1 MGVSLVVVGEI
12 PVLLCN
18 LFQFPYIYIHTCMY
32 TYRYSICLCVHMCL
46 CAEKTTYLQIRKDPL
61 TRFIFSVPW
70 ITACFMPSA
79 RCLTYYACGGH
90 THSGQDPKNPWLLR
104 WYSWIAHG
112 DPWISKGHP
121 KDYLILLIFPIG
133 CVSCHFGVYPDSA
146 SNSCSSKGHPFWAIP
161 VANFYLSLEIL
172 RTWRSA
178 LWLSLPLGCQSL
190 LHPST
195 DWCLYTL

>member
-12 PVLLCN
+12 PVLWCN
-18 LFQFPYIYIHTCMY
+18 LFQSPYIYIYVYIYIHTCMY

-90 THSGQDPKNPWLLR
+90 THSGQDPKNQWLFR

-112 DPWISKGHP
+112 DLWISKGHP

-133 CVSCHFGVYPDSA
+133 CVSCHFGS
-146 SNSCSSKGHPFWAIP
+146 IP
-161 VANFYLSLEIL
+161 IL
-172 RTWRSA
+172 
-178 LWLSLPLGCQSL
+178 QV
-190 LHPST
+190 
-195 DWCLYTL
+195 TLAVRKVIHFEPYQ